1 MEFFNLTLTQML
13 SMFALIIAGFIIQ
26 KLNLIHKDSDK
37 VISKLETLILAPAL
51 SLSNQAVNCTPKNFS
66 ENFSL
71 IFYGLIIVLLAIALS
86 YPLSRLFIKGDSK
99 ELVYRRQIY
108 KYALTF
114 GNYGYMGN
122 FIVLGIW
129 GDMMFFRYS
138 MFNFFTAI
146 MCTAW
151 GIYILIPKEHSK
163 GNILKNLKRGL
174 INPPFIALLIGMIL
188 GLTGIGPKLPPFI
201 STALSNAGNCMGPV
215 AMVLAGI
222 VIGKYNFKEL
232 ISDKKVYIVTFL
244 RLIVIPS
251 AMALILKLINTPK
264 DIIILALITYAT
276 PLGLNT
282 IIYPASYGG
291 ETKTGA
297 SMTMISHVL
306 SVITIPVMCL
316 IFLVLW

>member
-1 MEFFNLTLTQML
+1 MEFFNLTLMQIL
-13 SMFALIIAGFIIQ
+13 SMFMLILAGFIVE
-26 KLNLIHKDSDK
+26 KLRLIPEGSDK
-37 VISKLETLILAPAL
+37 IISKLETLIFVPAL
-51 SLSNQAVNCTPKNFS
+51 YLSNQSVNCTVKNFS
-66 ENFSL
+66 ENFPL
-71 IFYGLIIVLLAIALS
+71 MFYGLILVLVAIAVS
-86 YPLSRLFIKGDSK
+86 YPLSKLFIRGNSP

-122 FIVLGIW
+122 FIVLGIF
-129 GDMMFFRYS
+129 GDMMFFKYS
-138 MFNFFTAI
+138 MFTFFVGI

-151 GIYILIPKEHSK
+151 GIYILIPKDHAK
-163 GNILKNLKRGL
+163 GNILKNLRKGL
-174 INPPFIALLIGMIL
+174 TNPPFISLLIGMAL
-188 GLTGIGPKLPPFI
+188 GLTGIGQKLPAFLPKAF
-201 STALSNAGNCMGPV
+201 SSAGNCMGPL

-244 RLIVIPS
+244 RLILIPAIMIS
-251 AMALILKLINTPK
+251 VLKLLHTPK
-264 DIIILALITYAT
+264 EIVTLALIAFAT

-282 IIYPASYGG
+282 IVYPASYGG

-316 IFLVLW
+316 IFIVLW